1 MPAPP
6 RRRIRMQRSLKHL
19 LIWIAASTLS
29 GLPPAASAQDYAG
42 IVVDAQNGAVLQSID
57 AHARWY
63 PASLTKVMTVY
74 LALEAIEAGTLKVEE
89 ELTVSAHA
97 ASQPAT
103 ELGVGAGDKITVE
116 QAILAAILQSANDTS
131 VVLAERVGGTEEAFA
146 KMMTA
151 KAQQLGMA
159 RTQFRNATGLPNP
172 DQVTTARDMAVL
184 GIALLER
191 FPQHYHFF
199 STKSFTY
206 AGHHFGT
213 INGILSRYPGADGI
227 KTGFTC
233 GSGYNLLASAVRDG
247 RRLVG
252 VVLGGVSNEERH
264 GEMIGLLD
272 KSFAMD
278 SAAPNGT
285 SLATFLPARD
295 DTGSPPPFQL
305 AAFQCTIGVGTSG
318 TEAAL
323 GGSYGGWGIIFGSF
337 AKKGDAQSAIRQ
349 ARQLLSGVVGAG
361 KPVVLSRKWEGVQ
374 RYNALIVG
382 LSQKQAGKACKHLW
396 AIGAYC
402 LALNPKTLNNPNA
415 AWR

>member
-1 MPAPP
+1 M
-6 RRRIRMQRSLKHL
+6 RNLVKHL
-19 LIWIAASTLS
+19 LTWSAA
-29 GLPPAASAQDYAG
+29 GLLAILPLAVRGQDYAG
-42 IVVDAQNGAVLQSID
+42 IVVDAQNGAVLQSIN

-74 LALEAIEAGTLKVEE
+74 LALDAVEAGTLKLDE
-89 ELTVSAHA
+89 ELTVSTYA

-103 ELGVGAGDKITVE
+103 ELGLGAGDKITVE
-116 QAILAAILQSANDTS
+116 QAILAAILQSANDAS
-131 VVLAERVGGTEEAFA
+131 VVLAERIGGTEEAFA
-146 KMMTA
+146 KLMTA

-172 DQVTTARDMAVL
+172 DQVTTARDMAAL
-184 GIALLER
+184 GIALLEK

-199 STKSFTY
+199 SARSFTY
-206 AGHHFGT
+206 AGHTFGT

-252 VVLGGVSNEERH
+252 VVLGGLSNEGRH
-264 GEMIGLLD
+264 GEMIALLD
-272 KSFAMD
+272 KGFATGSSNNKD
-278 SAAPNGT
+278 FPL
-285 SLATFLPARD
+285 LADYRPARD
-295 DTGSPPPFQL
+295 DEGPPPPFQL
-305 AAFQCTIGVGTSG
+305 SSMQCTIGVGNSG

-323 GGSYGGWGIIFGSF
+323 GGGGGWGVIFGSF
-337 AKKGDAQSAIRQ
+337 SKKAQAQNAIGQ
-349 ARQLLSGVVGAG
+349 ARQLLHGVVSAG
-361 KPVVLSRKWEGVQ
+361 RPVVLSRDWEGVR

-382 LSQKQAGKACKHLW
+382 LSQKQAGQACKHLW
-396 AIGAYC
+396 SIGAYC
-402 LALNPKTLNNPNA
+402 LALNPKVLSNPNA

>member
-1 MPAPP
+1 MPRVFDLP
-6 RRRIRMQRSLKHL
+6 
-19 LIWIAASTLS
+19 LIWIAAAIPLLST
-29 GLPPAASAQDYAG
+29 AARAQDYAA
-42 IVVDAQNGAVLQSID
+42 IVVDAQTGAVVQSID

-74 LALEAIEAGTLKVEE
+74 LALEAIEAGSLKLEE
-89 ELTVSAHA
+89 ELAVSEHA

-116 QAILAAILQSANDTS
+116 QAMLGAILQSANDTS
-131 VVLAERVGGTEEAFA
+131 VVLAERIGGTEEAFA
-146 KMMTA
+146 EMMTA
-151 KAQQLGMA
+151 KAQELGMA

-184 GIALLER
+184 GIALLEK
-191 FPQHYHFF
+191 FPQHYHHFF
-199 STKSFTY
+199 SAKSFTY
-206 AGHHFGT
+206 AGHSFGT

-252 VVLGGVSNEERH
+252 VVLGGFSNEERH
-264 GEMIGLLD
+264 GEMISLLD
-272 KSFAMD
+272 KAFAMGPTD
-278 SAAPNGT
+278 SNGT
-285 SLATFLPARD
+285 RLAQFLPARD
-295 DTGSPPPFQL
+295 DAGSPPPFQL
-305 AAFQCTIGVGTSG
+305 AAFQCTIGADPSG

-323 GGSYGGWGIIFGSF
+323 GGTYGGWGIIFGSF
-337 AKKGDAQSAIRQ
+337 ARKGDAQSAIRQ
-349 ARQLLSGVVGAG
+349 ARQLLSGVVSAG
-361 KPVVLSRKWEGVQ
+361 RPVVMSRNWEGVR

-396 AIGAYC
+396 NIGAYC

>member
-1 MPAPP
+1 M
-6 RRRIRMQRSLKHL
+6 RNLLSHL
-19 LIWIAASTLS
+19 LVWIMVGPLAIL
-29 GLPPAASAQDYAG
+29 PAAVRAQDYAG
-42 IVVDAQNGAVLQSID
+42 IVVDAQNGSVLQSVNP
-57 AHARWY
+57 HARWY

-74 LALEAIEAGTLKVEE
+74 LVFEAVEAGTLELDE
-89 ELTVSAHA
+89 ELTVSTHA
-97 ASQPAT
+97 ASQPPT
-103 ELGVGAGDKITVE
+103 ELGIGAGDKISVE
-116 QAILAAILQSANDTS
+116 QAILAVILRSANDVA
-131 VVLAERVGGTEEAFA
+131 VVLAERIGGTEEAFA

-172 DQVTTARDMAVL
+172 DQVSTARDMAVL

-199 STKSFTY
+199 SVMSFTY
-206 AGHHFGT
+206 AGHSFGT

-247 RRLVG
+247 RRLIG

-264 GEMIGLLD
+264 GEMIALLD
-272 KSFAMD
+272 KGFATGSAD
-278 SAAPNGT
+278 SSGD
-285 SLATFLPARD
+285 TFLAEFRPARD
-295 DTGSPPPFQL
+295 DAGSPPPFQL
-305 AAFQCTIGVGTSG
+305 SSMQCNIGVGTSG

-323 GGSYGGWGIIFGSF
+323 GGAHGGWGIIFGSF
-337 AKKGDAQSAIRQ
+337 SEKAQAQAAVGQ
-349 ARQLLSGVVGAG
+349 ARQLLHSVVSAG
-361 KPVVLSRKWEGVQ
+361 RPVVLSRNSEGIR

-382 LSQKQAGKACKHLW
+382 LSQKQAGTACKHLW
-396 AIGAYC
+396 SIGAYC

>member
-1 MPAPP
+1 M
-6 RRRIRMQRSLKHL
+6 RDLVKHL
-19 LIWIAASTLS
+19 LIWSVAGSLAI
-29 GLPPAASAQDYAG
+29 LPLAVRGQDYAG
-42 IVVDAQNGAVLQSID
+42 IVVDAQNGAVLQSIN

-74 LALEAIEAGTLKVEE
+74 LALDAVEAGTLKLDE
-89 ELTVSAHA
+89 ELTVSPHA
-97 ASQPAT
+97 ASQPPT
-103 ELGVGAGDKITVE
+103 ELGIGAGDKITVE
-116 QAILAAILQSANDTS
+116 QAILAAILQSANDAS
-131 VVLAERVGGTEEAFA
+131 VVLAERIGGTEEAFA

-172 DQVTTARDMAVL
+172 DQVTTARDMAAL
-184 GIALLER
+184 GIALLEK

-199 STKSFTY
+199 SARSFTY
-206 AGHHFGT
+206 AGHTFGT

-252 VVLGGVSNEERH
+252 VVLGGLSNEGRH
-264 GEMIGLLD
+264 GEMIALLD
-272 KSFAMD
+272 KGFATGSSD
-278 SAAPNGT
+278 SNGFPL
-285 SLATFLPARD
+285 LAEYRPARD
-295 DTGSPPPFQL
+295 DEGPPPPFQL
-305 AAFQCTIGVGTSG
+305 SSMQCNIGVGSSG

-323 GGSYGGWGIIFGSF
+323 GGGWGVIFGSF
-337 AKKGDAQSAIRQ
+337 PKKAQAQTAIGQ
-349 ARQLLSGVVGAG
+349 ARQLLHGVVSAG
-361 KPVVLSRKWEGVQ
+361 RPVVLSRDWEGVR

-382 LSQKQAGKACKHLW
+382 LSQKQAGQACKHLW
-396 AIGAYC
+396 SIGAYC
-402 LALNPKTLNNPNA
+402 LVLNPKVLRNPNA